1 MIDKTFHIGSIYT
14 EKEKTKAIVGL
25 SMILSF
31 FDEIHKNARNKW
43 YTESFANLTKKLM
56 WVLSHIDPKLDHP
69 EFYENGDRL
78 YNEMCQKF

>member
-69 EFYENGDRL
+69 EFYENGKRL
-78 YNEMCQKF
+78 YEEMCEKF